1 MRRLKQTLSLVLAL
15 IMIGSVLTACG
26 ETNGTESD
34 EVEEVEIAQIN
45 LTPDI
50 EFIAQ
55 ASKDFKVSFAVEN
68 GELADDISAD
78 DIYLTSSFKG
88 MSAEVVSHSGN
99 NLTLQLKG
107 DIVPNEANAYQWGTV
122 NVKASAFK
130 DGE

>member
-26 ETNGTESD
+26 DTNGTESD

-55 ASKDFKVSFAVEN
+55 ASKDLRSPLPLKTAN
-68 GELADDISAD
+68 LQTISA
-78 DIYLTSSFKG
+78 LTTS
-88 MSAEVVSHSGN
+88 
-99 NLTLQLKG
+99 
-107 DIVPNEANAYQWGTV
+107 I
-122 NVKASAFK
+122 
-130 DGE
+130 